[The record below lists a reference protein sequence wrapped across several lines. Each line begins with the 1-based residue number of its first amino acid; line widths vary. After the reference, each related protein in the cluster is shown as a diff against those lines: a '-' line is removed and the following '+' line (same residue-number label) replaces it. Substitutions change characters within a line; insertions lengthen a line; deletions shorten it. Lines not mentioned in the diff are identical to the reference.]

1 MLGLIKKDLLL
12 MKTNAKSLLVIF
24 IIYLLMAI
32 NGNFDIVVMLP
43 LFMMVLLISTFGYDE
58 YNNWDAYVNA
68 LPVGRKNII
77 LSKYLTSAI
86 LLVCSSI
93 ISCIIAYVLT
103 FSYEKIDISHS
114 LSYIGGCLC
123 GMLITI
129 SLMYP
134 LIFKYGSQKGRIAGF
149 VLIAGSSF
157 VLGLLS
163 KIKVFSTVV
172 NSFETYFLIAFVVL
186 AILMLI
192 GSYIISVKIYSK
204 REF

>member
-43 LFMMVLLISTFGYDE
+43 LFIMVLLISTFGYDE

-77 LSKYLTSAI
+77 FSKYLTSTI

-103 FSYEKIDISHS
+103 FFYEKSDISHS

-123 GMLITI
+123 GMLIAI

-149 VLIAGSSF
+149 VLIAGGGF

-163 KIKVFSTVV
+163 KIKTFSTVV
-172 NSFETYFLIAFVVL
+172 NSFETYFLIAFVIL
-186 AILMLI
+186 TILMLI
-192 GSYIISVKIYSK
+192 GSYVISVKIYSK

>member
-43 LFMMVLLISTFGYDE
+43 LFIMVLLISTFGYDE

-103 FSYEKIDISHS
+103 FFYEKSDISHS

-149 VLIAGSSF
+149 VLIAGSGF

-163 KIKVFSTVV
+163 KMKVFSTVV
-172 NSFETYFLIAFVVL
+172 NSFETYFLIAFIVL
-186 AILMLI
+186 TILMLI

>member
-103 FSYEKIDISHS
+103 FFYEKSDISHS

-149 VLIAGSSF
+149 VLIAGSGF

-172 NSFETYFLIAFVVL
+172 NSFGTYFLIAFGIL
-186 AILMLI
+186 TILMLI

>member
-86 LLVCSSI
+86 LLVGSSI

-103 FSYEKIDISHS
+103 FFYDKSDISHS

-123 GMLITI
+123 GMLIAI

-149 VLIAGSSF
+149 VLIAGGGF
-157 VLGLLS
+157 ILGLLS
-163 KIKVFSTVV
+163 KIKAFSTVV
-172 NSFETYFLIAFVVL
+172 NSFETYFLIAFIVL
-186 AILMLI
+186 TILMLI

>member
-1 MLGLIKKDLLL
+1 MLGLVKKDLLL
-12 MKTNAKSLLVIF
+12 MKTNAKSLLIIF

-103 FSYEKIDISHS
+103 FFYEKSDISHS

-123 GMLITI
+123 GMLIAI

-149 VLIAGSSF
+149 VLIAGSGF
-157 VLGLLS
+157 ILGLLS
-163 KIKVFSTVV
+163 KIKTFSTVV
-172 NSFETYFLIAFVVL
+172 NSFETYFLIAFVIL
-186 AILMLI
+186 TILMLI

>member
-103 FSYEKIDISHS
+103 FFYEKSDISHS

-149 VLIAGSSF
+149 VLIAGGGF

-163 KIKVFSTVV
+163 KIKTFSTVV
-172 NSFETYFLIAFVVL
+172 NSFETYFLIAFIVL
-186 AILMLI
+186 TILMLI

-204 REF
+204 IEF

>member
-103 FSYEKIDISHS
+103 FFYEKSDISHS

-123 GMLITI
+123 GMLIAI

-149 VLIAGSSF
+149 VLIAGSGF

-163 KIKVFSTVV
+163 KIKTFSTVV
-172 NSFETYFLIAFVVL
+172 NSFETYFLIAFIVL
-186 AILMLI
+186 TILMLI

>member
-1 MLGLIKKDLLL
+1 ML
-12 MKTNAKSLLVIF
+12 F
-24 IIYLLMAI
+24 
-32 NGNFDIVVMLP
+32 
-43 LFMMVLLISTFGYDE
+43 ISTFSYDE

-68 LPVGRKNII
+68 LPLERKNII

-103 FSYEKIDISHS
+103 FFYEKSDISHS

-149 VLIAGSSF
+149 VLIAGSGF

-163 KIKVFSTVV
+163 KMKVFSTVV
-172 NSFETYFLIAFVVL
+172 NSFETYFLIAFIVL
-186 AILMLI
+186 TILMLI

>member
-103 FSYEKIDISHS
+103 FFYEKSDISHS

-149 VLIAGSSF
+149 VLIAGSGF
-157 VLGLLS
+157 VLGLLP
-163 KIKVFSTVV
+163 KIKAFSTVV
-172 NSFETYFLIAFVVL
+172 NSFETYFLIAFIVL
-186 AILMLI
+186 TILMLI

>member
-68 LPVGRKNII
+68 LPLERKNII

-103 FSYEKIDISHS
+103 FFYEKSDISHS

-149 VLIAGSSF
+149 VLIAGSGF
-157 VLGLLS
+157 ILGLLS

-172 NSFETYFLIAFVVL
+172 NSFGTYFLIAFIVL
-186 AILMLI
+186 TILMLI

>member
-103 FSYEKIDISHS
+103 FFYEKSDISHS

-123 GMLITI
+123 GMLVAI

-149 VLIAGSSF
+149 VLIAGSGF

-163 KIKVFSTVV
+163 KIKTFSTVV
-172 NSFETYFLIAFVVL
+172 NSFETYFLIAFIVL
-186 AILMLI
+186 TILMLI

>member
-12 MKTNAKSLLVIF
+12 MKTNAKSLLAIF

-68 LPVGRKNII
+68 LPLERKNII

-103 FSYEKIDISHS
+103 FFYEKSDISHS

-149 VLIAGSSF
+149 VLIAVSGF

-163 KIKVFSTVV
+163 KIKAFSTVV
-172 NSFETYFLIAFVVL
+172 NSFETYFLIAFVFL
-186 AILMLI
+186 TILMLI

>member
-12 MKTNAKSLLVIF
+12 MKTNAKSLLAIF
-24 IIYLLMAI
+24 IIYLLMTI

-68 LPVGRKNII
+68 LPLERKNII

-103 FSYEKIDISHS
+103 FFYEKSDISHS

-149 VLIAGSSF
+149 VLIAVSGF

-163 KIKVFSTVV
+163 KIKAFSTVV
-172 NSFETYFLIAFVVL
+172 NSFETYFLIAFVFL
-186 AILMLI
+186 TILMLI

>member
-32 NGNFDIVVMLP
+32 NGNFDIIIMFP
-43 LFMMVLLISTFGYDE
+43 LFIFVLLISTFGYDE
-58 YNNWDAYVNA
+58 YNNWDSYVNT

-77 LSKYLTSAI
+77 LSKYLTSVI
-86 LLVCSSI
+86 LLACSSI
-93 ISCIIAYVLT
+93 ISCIIAYILT
-103 FSYEKIDISHS
+103 FFYEKSDISHS

-123 GMLITI
+123 GMLIAI

-149 VLIAGSSF
+149 VLIAGSGF
-157 VLGLLS
+157 ILGLLS
-163 KIKVFSTVV
+163 KMKIFSTITD
-172 NSFETYFLIAFVVL
+172 SSETYFLIAFIFFT
-186 AILMLI
+186 ILMLI
-192 GSYIISVKIYSK
+192 SSYIISVKIYLK

>member
-12 MKTNAKSLLVIF
+12 MKTNAKSLLIIF

-103 FSYEKIDISHS
+103 FFYEKSDISHS

-149 VLIAGSSF
+149 VLIAGSGF

-172 NSFETYFLIAFVVL
+172 NSFGTYFLIAFVVL
-186 AILMLI
+186 TILMLI

>member
-43 LFMMVLLISTFGYDE
+43 LFIMVLLISTFGYDE

-103 FSYEKIDISHS
+103 FFYEKSDISHS

-123 GMLITI
+123 GMLIAI

-149 VLIAGSSF
+149 VLIVGGGF

-163 KIKVFSTVV
+163 KIKAFSTVV
-172 NSFETYFLIAFVVL
+172 NSFETYFLIAFIVL
-186 AILMLI
+186 TILMLI

>member
-12 MKTNAKSLLVIF
+12 MKTNAKSLLAIF

-68 LPVGRKNII
+68 LPLERKNII

-103 FSYEKIDISHS
+103 FFYEKSDISHS

-149 VLIAGSSF
+149 VLIAVSGF

-163 KIKVFSTVV
+163 KIKAFSTVV

>member
-103 FSYEKIDISHS
+103 FFYEKSDISHS

-149 VLIAGSSF
+149 VLIAGSGF

-172 NSFETYFLIAFVVL
+172 NSFGTYFLIAFVVL
-186 AILMLI
+186 TILMLI

>member
-103 FSYEKIDISHS
+103 FFYEKSDISHS

-149 VLIAGSSF
+149 VLIAGSGF

-163 KIKVFSTVV
+163 KIKDFSTVV
-172 NSFETYFLIAFVVL
+172 NSFKTYFLIAFVVL

>member
-86 LLVCSSI
+86 LLVCSSM

-103 FSYEKIDISHS
+103 FFYDKSDISHS

-149 VLIAGSSF
+149 VLIAGSGF

>member
-43 LFMMVLLISTFGYDE
+43 LFIMVLLISTFGYDE

-103 FSYEKIDISHS
+103 FFYEKSDISHS

-149 VLIAGSSF
+149 VLIAGSGF

-172 NSFETYFLIAFVVL
+172 NSFETYFLIAFIVL
-186 AILMLI
+186 TILMLI

>member
-43 LFMMVLLISTFGYDE
+43 LFIMVLLISTFGYDE

-103 FSYEKIDISHS
+103 FFYEKSDISHS

-149 VLIAGSSF
+149 VLIAGGGF

-172 NSFETYFLIAFVVL
+172 NSFETYFLIAFIVL
-186 AILMLI
+186 TILMLI

>member
-103 FSYEKIDISHS
+103 FFYEKSDISHS

-149 VLIAGSSF
+149 VLIAGSGF

-163 KIKVFSTVV
+163 KIKTFSTVV
-172 NSFETYFLIAFVVL
+172 NSFETYFLIAFIVL
-186 AILMLI
+186 TILMLI

>member
-12 MKTNAKSLLVIF
+12 MKTNAKSLLIIF

-103 FSYEKIDISHS
+103 FFYEKSDISHS

-123 GMLITI
+123 GMLIAI

-149 VLIAGSSF
+149 VLIAGSGF
-157 VLGLLS
+157 ILGLLS
-163 KIKVFSTVV
+163 KIKTFSTVV
-172 NSFETYFLIAFVVL
+172 NSFETYFLIAFVIL
-186 AILMLI
+186 TILMLI

>member
-103 FSYEKIDISHS
+103 FFYEKSDISHS

-149 VLIAGSSF
+149 VLIAGSGF

>member
-1 MLGLIKKDLLL
+1 MLGLVKKDLLL

-86 LLVCSSI
+86 LLVGSSI

-103 FSYEKIDISHS
+103 FFYEKSDISHS

-123 GMLITI
+123 GMLIAI

-149 VLIAGSSF
+149 VLIAGSGF

-163 KIKVFSTVV
+163 KIKTFSTVV
-172 NSFETYFLIAFVVL
+172 NSFETYFLIAFIVL
-186 AILMLI
+186 TILMLI

>member
-103 FSYEKIDISHS
+103 FFYEKSDISHS

-123 GMLITI
+123 GMLIAI

-149 VLIAGSSF
+149 VLIAGSGF

-172 NSFETYFLIAFVVL
+172 NSFETYFLIAFVIL
-186 AILMLI
+186 TILMLI
-192 GSYIISVKIYSK
+192 GSYIISVKIYSN

>member
-12 MKTNAKSLLVIF
+12 MKTNAKSLLAIF

-77 LSKYLTSAI
+77 LSNYLTSAI

-103 FSYEKIDISHS
+103 FFYEKSDISHS

-149 VLIAGSSF
+149 VLIAGSGF

>member
-12 MKTNAKSLLVIF
+12 MKTNAKSLLAIF

-68 LPVGRKNII
+68 LPLERKNII

-103 FSYEKIDISHS
+103 FFYEKSDISHS

-149 VLIAGSSF
+149 VLIAVSGF

-163 KIKVFSTVV
+163 KIKAFSTVV

-186 AILMLI
+186 TILMLI

>member
-103 FSYEKIDISHS
+103 FFYEKSDISHS

-149 VLIAGSSF
+149 VLIAGSGF

-172 NSFETYFLIAFVVL
+172 NSFETYFLIAFIVL
-186 AILMLI
+186 TILMLI

>member
-1 MLGLIKKDLLL
+1 MLGLVKKDLLL
-12 MKTNAKSLLVIF
+12 MKTNAKSLLIIF

-68 LPVGRKNII
+68 LPVGKKNII

-86 LLVCSSI
+86 LLVGSSI
-93 ISCIIAYVLT
+93 ISCIIAYILT
-103 FSYEKIDISHS
+103 FFYDKSDISHS

-123 GMLITI
+123 GMLIAI

-149 VLIAGSSF
+149 VLIAGGGF

-186 AILMLI
+186 TILMLI

>member
-12 MKTNAKSLLVIF
+12 MKTNAKSLLAIF

-103 FSYEKIDISHS
+103 FFYEKSDISHS

-149 VLIAGSSF
+149 VLIAGSGF

>member
-86 LLVCSSI
+86 LLVCSSM

-103 FSYEKIDISHS
+103 FFYEKSDISHS

-149 VLIAGSSF
+149 VLIAGSGF

>member
-43 LFMMVLLISTFGYDE
+43 LFIMVLLISTFGYDE

-103 FSYEKIDISHS
+103 FFYDKSDISHS

-123 GMLITI
+123 GMLIAI

-149 VLIAGSSF
+149 VLIAGSGF

-163 KIKVFSTVV
+163 KIKTFSTVV
-172 NSFETYFLIAFVVL
+172 NSFETYFLIAFIVL
-186 AILMLI
+186 TILMLI

>member
-43 LFMMVLLISTFGYDE
+43 LFIMVLLISTFGYDE

-103 FSYEKIDISHS
+103 FFYEKSDISHS

-149 VLIAGSSF
+149 VLIAGSGF

-163 KIKVFSTVV
+163 KIKAFSTVV
-172 NSFETYFLIAFVVL
+172 NSLETYFLIAFIVL
-186 AILMLI
+186 TILMLI

>member
-103 FSYEKIDISHS
+103 FFYENSDISHS

-149 VLIAGSSF
+149 VLIAGSGF

-172 NSFETYFLIAFVVL
+172 NSFGTYFLIAFVFL
-186 AILMLI
+186 TILMLI

>member
-12 MKTNAKSLLVIF
+12 MKTNAKSLLIIF

-103 FSYEKIDISHS
+103 FFYEKSDISHS

-123 GMLITI
+123 GMLIAI

-149 VLIAGSSF
+149 VLIAGSGF

-163 KIKVFSTVV
+163 KIKTFSTVV
-172 NSFETYFLIAFVVL
+172 NSFETYFLIAFIVL
-186 AILMLI
+186 TILMLI